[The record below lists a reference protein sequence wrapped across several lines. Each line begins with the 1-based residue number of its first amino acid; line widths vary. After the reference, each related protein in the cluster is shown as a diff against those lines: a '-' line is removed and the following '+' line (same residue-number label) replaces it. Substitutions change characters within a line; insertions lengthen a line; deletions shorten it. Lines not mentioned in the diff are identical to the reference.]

1 MVPTHGAA
9 WCLPAETE
17 PEHAPD
23 EAQAI
28 QSKEVLGLGIIGCP
42 LIVDSSR
49 RRGFLSNA
57 SRRVPSPEEH
67 RTSIFSEIDKE
78 IMSESSSESRLFGA
92 EETTCT
98 VRVARSLQQRVYHG
112 SGLGTWTTGGLALP
126 GTSVAARICGDGR
139 HRTPLGQQLEFACA
153 VTAHTPRAP
162 SVRLPPL
169 SSRARGTP
177 EQTKARAQKRSLYR
191 PTTDCGVL
199 RTQEKVAKMHLLSEA
214 PSPLRG
220 RRRHEQLGSGS
231 FRSWMSSAAFA
242 SGHHGILD
250 IVVVGWDEAD
260 LGRRIASQRATIP
273 SPPESRGV
281 SCV

>member
-1 MVPTHGAA
+1 MRDFVHILLLFWGR
-9 WCLPAETE
+9 CVGNSLVL
-17 PEHAPD
+17 AP
-23 EAQAI
+23 I
-28 QSKEVLGLGIIGCP
+28 
-42 LIVDSSR
+42 
-49 RRGFLSNA
+49 
-57 SRRVPSPEEH
+57 
-67 RTSIFSEIDKE
+67 RTSIFSEIDTE

-92 EETTCT
+92 EESTCR
-98 VRVARSLQQRVYHG
+98 VRVARSLQQRMCHG

-139 HRTPLGQQLEFACA
+139 HRTPPGQQLEFACA
-153 VTAHTPRAP
+153 VTAQTPPP

-177 EQTKARAQKRSLYR
+177 DRTKARAQKRSLYR

-199 RTQEKVAKMHLLSEA
+199 QTQEKVAKMHLLSEA

-220 RRRHEQLGSGS
+220 RRRHEQLGSGP
-231 FRSWMSSAAFA
+231 FRSQMSSAAFA
-242 SGHHGILD
+242 SGYHGILD
-250 IVVVGWDEAD
+250 IAVVGWDEAD

-273 SPPESRGV
+273 SPPESRSV